1 MGARSPQIAAD
12 AVAGPLWRS
21 AVYRFFSQAL
31 RPPDQWSQDLRAPD
45 LPAPPDAP
53 ADGVAAVA
61 AAVDALVATLRPVL
75 ADAYQAAFG
84 HQLGTR
90 AALDEAR
97 YVPGGV
103 FAQAQ
108 CTADVAGFYRAF
120 GLEVA
125 DRARERPDHL
135 SVELE
140 FMHVLAYREAYARVH
155 HGPEQVA
162 LLVDAQRHFLQDH
175 LVQWVPVLARVV
187 QAQTP
192 GPYARV
198 LAALATWVTA
208 DATRLGAALAPD
220 PALVPPNDAP
230 VPDDDRTA
238 CGAARCPLEV
248 PS

>member
-1 MGARSPQIAAD
+1 MGASTPEVD
-12 AVAGPLWRS
+12 TGTVTGPLWRS
-21 AVYRFFSQAL
+21 AVYRFFAQAL
-31 RPPDQWSQDLRAPD
+31 RPPDQWPQDLPIPD

-53 ADGVAAVA
+53 AAGGSAVA
-61 AAVDALVATLRPVL
+61 AAIDALVAVPRPAL
-75 ADAYQAAFG
+75 ADAYHAAFG

-125 DRARERPDHL
+125 DHARERPDHL

-155 HGPEQVA
+155 HTSEQVA
-162 LLVDAQRHFLQDH
+162 VVVEAQRRFLEDH
-175 LVQWVPVLARVV
+175 LGRWVPVLARIV
-187 QAQTP
+187 QAETP
-192 GPYARV
+192 GPYARAI
-198 LAALATWVTA
+198 AALATWVTA
-208 DATRLGAALAPD
+208 DAAWLGATLEPDPGLAPPD
-220 PALVPPNDAP
+220 DAP
-230 VPDDDRTA
+230 IPDDDRAA
-238 CGAARCPLEV
+238 CGAGRCPLEV